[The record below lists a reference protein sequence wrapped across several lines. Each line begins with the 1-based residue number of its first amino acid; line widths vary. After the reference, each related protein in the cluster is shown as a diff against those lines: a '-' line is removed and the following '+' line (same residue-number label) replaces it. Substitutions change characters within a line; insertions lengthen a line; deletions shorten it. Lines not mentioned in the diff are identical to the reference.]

1 MEKRLDIKK
10 KPFRKRSLIPCIII
24 LCIFS
29 GYIYQV
35 AIWEPKPDSASEFEI
50 RKAAALSIKNKG
62 PNELT
67 NEDLANITTLSIGV
81 RTEIIPSM
89 YDEGGLILTE
99 YPEISD
105 IKLLEKFTNL
115 QTLDFFAVKLS
126 DKAFPTWMKFLG
138 KYGIIDIKKRAA
150 LDLSPIKK
158 LEHLKKIDILSTPV
172 KSFRPL
178 SKIKNLETLSL
189 ACVDI
194 IDFES
199 LKKLKNIK
207 TINLTA
213 YLNITEKQIEELRK
227 ALPGVEINRESQFPI
242 APEHTIDR
250 LETLSALNKLKF
262 PEIMSGSNIKD

>member
-1 MEKRLDIKK
+1 MKEQTDFQKQT
-10 KPFRKRSLIPCIII
+10 FRKRYIVTAIII
-24 LCIFS
+24 LFLITSALIFILLS
-29 GYIYQV
+29 QS
-35 AIWEPKPDSASEFEI
+35 PKPDPASEKII
-50 RKAAALSIKNKG
+50 RYIVAQQLNKN

-67 NEDLANITTLSIGV
+67 DEDFVNITTLSIGV

-126 DKAFPTWMKFLG
+126 DKAIPKWMKFLG
-138 KYGIIDIKKRAA
+138 KYGIINIRKRAS
-150 LDLSPIKK
+150 LDLSPIEK
-158 LEHLKKIDILSTPV
+158 LEHLKKIDFLSTPV

-227 ALPGVEINRESQFPI
+227 ALPGVEIIRKTQFDT
-242 APEHTIDR
+242 APEHIIDR
-250 LETLSALNKLKF
+250 PRTLNPSKDLVSLT
-262 PEIMSGSNIKD
+262 INIK